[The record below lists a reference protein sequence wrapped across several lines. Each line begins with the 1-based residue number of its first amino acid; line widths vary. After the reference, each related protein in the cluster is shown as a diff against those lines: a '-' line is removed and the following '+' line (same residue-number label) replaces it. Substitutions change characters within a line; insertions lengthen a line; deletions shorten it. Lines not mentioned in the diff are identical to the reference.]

1 MRSVVE
7 TFIRF
12 RILIVAVAVG
22 VMVAGVV
29 ILPRMSS
36 DILPET
42 APVTVDVQTEALGLS
57 APEVE
62 ELVTVP
68 LEKNLFEGIMG
79 VTDETSDSVTGLSDI
94 ELHFAPGTDLY
105 HARQL
110 VQERLNSAFVLPNVS
125 SPPTMIQPV
134 STTSD
139 VMLVGLTSGATSL
152 INMSV
157 LSRWTI
163 VPKLLGLGGVANVS
177 TYGQSDMQLQVQV
190 SPAKM
195 AARGVTLADVVS
207 VVGNSQLVSPISY
220 LQGSTPGTGGYIED
234 GNQRLDIR
242 HILPFGTPSDLAALP
257 ITGSGIP
264 AGTTVGDVSQVV
276 IGHQPLIGNALVDG
290 RPGLVLVIQKLPGAS
305 VTAVTSEVQQA
316 LASLHLGGDH
326 ISVSTTLFQQGTYVT
341 SAFDDVRTA
350 VIIAA
355 VAAVLGLLLLL
366 LSLRAAFVAVASIG
380 VSLTA
385 ALLVLYLFG
394 ATFNAI
400 LLLGLLLALG
410 VVVADATSGGL
421 GPGMGAGVLVVVLSS
436 LPLLVSSGTT
446 ASFLRPMAGALMAA
460 AAASVLVAAAIAT
473 ALASLLE
480 RAGPRTAPRQVA
492 AIRGR
497 LAGAYQRSLQAC
509 AARLPSLVV
518 ACACAVIGVAV
529 LAGIPFLHPSQ
540 PAFQDRNL
548 VVHWT
553 APPGTSLAEMDRVAA
568 LATSELRAIP
578 GVQDV
583 GATLGRAITSDQVVS
598 TNSGELWVT
607 MRPDA
612 SYGATLA
619 AIKAVADGTPGIQ
632 GSVSTY
638 ESDSMGDVLTAPPGQ
653 VVTRVYGPDY
663 ATLEKL
669 AGQVRTL
676 MAGVP
681 GVSGAQVQY
690 ETTQP
695 TLDVTVNLDAAA
707 RDGVAPGDVRREA
720 ATLVEGL
727 TVGNFFENQ
736 AVFDVVVVAAPGER
750 ASVPDID
757 SLLLDTAPGQHARL
771 SQLAS
776 VSVADVPSEI
786 PHQNTSLYLDV
797 TASVAGRSA
806 GTVATDVSRRLASM
820 SLPLEYSTQVMSGA
834 ALDPGTQS
842 GAEPGDTV
850 VAGTSFPA
858 FLAYLLAAL
867 LGIFLIVQAAVGR
880 WRLALVAFGTLP
892 AAMGGGLL
900 VVYGAHWTGSLGAV
914 AGLLGVFALA
924 ARQAVTVTARVR
936 AGHADIPAAAVRTAG
951 HALTVAVVTAA
962 ALAPFA
968 ASGVTAGL
976 ELLWPAACVIL
987 GGLVTITLV
996 SLYVLPVACLRLG
1009 PGVLA
1014 PDSAES
1020 SADEVLVPAQREPA
1034 EAGEHA
1040 ALARPDQPPPD
1051 IEPAEPAASGGPA
1064 GPAASNGQAE
1074 STEPVGAAMAESP
1087 QSDGE
1092 KVSRHD

>member
-1 MRSVVE
+1 MRSIVE

-12 RILIVAVAVG
+12 RILTIAVAVG
-22 VMVAGVV
+22 IMVAGVV
-29 ILPRMSS
+29 VLPRMSA

-79 VTDETSDSVTGLSDI
+79 VTDETSDSVTGLSNI

-139 VMLVGLTSGATSL
+139 VMLVGLTSKTTSL

-163 VPKLLGLGGVANVS
+163 VPKLLGLNGVANVS
-177 TYGQSDMQLQVQV
+177 TYGQSDMQLQVLV
-190 SPAKM
+190 NPAKM

-220 LQGSTPGTGGYIED
+220 LQGSTPGTGGYVED

-242 HILPFGTPSDLAALP
+242 HILPFGTPSDLAGLP

-264 AGTTVGDVSQVV
+264 GGTTVGDVAQVV

-290 RPGLVLVIQKLPGAS
+290 KQGLVLVIQKLPGAS
-305 VTAVTSEVQQA
+305 VTAVTGEVRQA
-316 LASLHLGGDH
+316 LASLHLGGDA
-326 ISVSTTLFQQGTYVT
+326 ITVNTTLFQQGTYVT
-341 SAFDDVRTA
+341 SAFDDVRGA
-350 VIIAA
+350 VIIAS
-355 VAAVLGLLLLL
+355 VLAVLALLLLL
-366 LSLRAAFVAVASIG
+366 LSLRAAFVAVVSIG
-380 VSLTA
+380 VSLTV

-410 VVVADATSGGL
+410 VVVADASAGGL
-421 GPGMGAGVLVVVLSS
+421 GPGMGAGMLVVLATGI
-436 LPLLVSSGTT
+436 PLLVSSGTT

-460 AAASVLVAAAIAT
+460 AGASALVAAAVAT

-480 RAGPRTAPRQVA
+480 RAGPRGAPRQVA
-492 AIRGR
+492 ALTGW
-497 LAGAYQRSLQAC
+497 AGGAYRRSLRG
-509 AARLPSLVV
+509 AATRRPSLIVV
-518 ACACAVIGVAV
+518 AACAVIGAVV
-529 LAGIPFLHPSQ
+529 LAGIPFLHPGQ
-540 PAFQDRNL
+540 PAFKDRNL

-553 APPGTSLAEMDRVAA
+553 APPGTSLAEMDRLAA
-568 LATSELRAIP
+568 LATSELQTVP
-578 GVQDV
+578 GVQNV
-583 GATLGRAITSDQVVS
+583 GATLGRAVTSDQIVS

-607 MRPDA
+607 MRPGA
-612 SYGATLA
+612 NYAATLT
-619 AIKAVADGTPGIQ
+619 AITAVADGTPGIQ

-638 ESDSMGDVLTAPPGQ
+638 ESDAEGDVLTAPPDQ

-695 TLDVTVNLDAAA
+695 TLNVTVNLDAAA
-707 RDGVAPGDVRREA
+707 KDGVAPGDVRREA

-736 AVFDVVVVAAPGER
+736 AVFDVVVVAAPGDR
-750 ASVPDID
+750 ASVQDIGN
-757 SLLLDTAPGQHARL
+757 LLLDTAPGQHAKL
-771 SQLAS
+771 SQLAA
-776 VSVADVPSEI
+776 VSVADEPSDI

-797 TASVAGRSA
+797 TANVSGAPASAVAA
-806 GTVATDVSRRLASM
+806 DVSGRLASV
-820 SLPLEYSTQVMSGA
+820 SLPLQYSTQVLSGA

-850 VAGTSFPA
+850 VAGTSFAA

-867 LGIFLIVQAAVGR
+867 LGVFLITHAAVGR
-880 WRLALVAFGTLP
+880 WRLALVAFATLP

-900 VVYGAHWTGSLGAV
+900 VVYAAHWTGSLGAV
-914 AGLLGVFALA
+914 AGLVGVFALA
-924 ARQAVTVTARVR
+924 ARQAVTATARIR
-936 AGHADIPAAAVRTAG
+936 EGRADIPAAAARTAG

-962 ALAPFA
+962 ALVPFA
-968 ASGVTAGL
+968 ASGATAGL

-1014 PDSAES
+1014 PSSAETGS
-1020 SADEVLVPAQREPA
+1020 DEVHVPAQRESA
-1034 EAGEHA
+1034 
-1040 ALARPDQPPPD
+1040 DQPDFTQEPELAEESEFTEEP
-1051 IEPAEPAASGGPA
+1051 EFAEEAQFTEEGGPAEPASPA
-1064 GPAASNGQAE
+1064 TAAALE
-1074 STEPVGAAMAESP
+1074 SA
-1087 QSDGE
+1087 GE
-1092 KVSRHD
+1092 KASRHD